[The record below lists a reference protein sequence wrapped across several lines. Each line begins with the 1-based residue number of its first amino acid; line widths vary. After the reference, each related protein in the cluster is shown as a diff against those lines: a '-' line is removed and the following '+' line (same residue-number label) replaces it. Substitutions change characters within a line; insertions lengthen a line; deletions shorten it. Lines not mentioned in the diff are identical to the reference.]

1 MNVISCLLDIGCYD
15 SPMTIPVSRARR
27 PDWRVEKRL
36 WRRGAR
42 RVAGVDEVGR
52 GPLAGPVVAAAVVI
66 PQTRAGWN
74 SRARWIGRLRDSKLL
89 TAGQRGELAEII
101 RERTDWGIAAVSVQV
116 VDQINIARA
125 TRLAMERALDAL
137 SEPPDAIIVDGR
149 DRIETEI
156 WQEAHVDADA
166 DCVSVAAA
174 SIIAK
179 VYRDAL
185 MREYD
190 RSFPGYGFADHKGY
204 GTPEHLEALR
214 RIGYSNLHRLSFQ
227 PVRAALGAKT

>member
-1 MNVISCLLDIGCYD
+1 MA
-15 SPMTIPVSRARR
+15 SPAMGAPR
-27 PDWRVEKRL
+27 PGWRVEKRL
-36 WRRGAR
+36 WRAGHR

-66 PQTRAGWN
+66 PQTGAGWN
-74 SRARWIGRLRDSKLL
+74 SRARWIARLRDSKLL
-89 TAGQRGELAEII
+89 TAAQREELAAII
-101 RERTDWGIAAVSVQV
+101 RERTQWGIAAVSVQV

-125 TRLAMERALDAL
+125 TRLAMQRALDVLPAR
-137 SEPPDAIIVDGR
+137 PDAIIVDGR

-166 DCVSVAAA
+166 HCVSVAAA

-185 MREYD
+185 MCEYD
-190 RSFPGYGFADHKGY
+190 RCFPGYGFAEHKGY
-204 GTPEHLEALR
+204 ATREHFAALR
-214 RIGYSNLHRLSFQ
+214 RHGYSNLHRLSFQ
-227 PVRAALGAKT
+227 PVRAALGAQT